1 MGVGAL
7 PSHTFRPKVS
17 KRLGLDGDLCKSGV
31 ALDPTARLLP
41 TGFSGLLNRIVDWAG

>member
-17 KRLGLDGDLCKSGV
+17 KRLGLDGDLCKSGA
-31 ALDPTARLLP
+31 ALDRKVVRLP
-41 TGFSGLLNRIVDWAG
+41 AGWIFETC